1 MLSAVVTA
9 KAQENCGFPGVAP
22 GRVCPVTAHPGQ
34 TSAIS
39 PTECRICRSGCVHPD
54 TVDSARH
61 LSQASC
67 DKTPSP
73 RLQIMPYFQGC
84 FVHLRCIYVAK
95 LLATYLARACPS
107 VGFAQRPQKRLHLI
121 CACATADVN
130 RLPRGSR
137 IDRAKQHT
145 LGVLAGDGPLGLR
158 ADRRPHRP

>member
-73 RLQIMPYFQGC
+73 RLQIMPYFEGC

-95 LLATYLARACPS
+95 LLAIYLVPSGAHSASGVDTLSAGASAGSVPGAR
-107 VGFAQRPQKRLHLI
+107 QRAISAAR
-121 CACATADVN
+121 TA
-130 RLPRGSR
+130 
-137 IDRAKQHT
+137 T
-145 LGVLAGDGPLGLR
+145 LGSSIIIPWPPGTSM
-158 ADRRPHRP
+158 